1 MSKWDSEK
9 GMRFDM
15 PASYCIE
22 IQGYLDASWSDRL
35 AGMHISTCQGENQ
48 APVATLTGRVRD
60 QAELAGV
67 LDTLYEMHLVLLK
80 LEIIDGE

>member
-67 LDTLYEMHLVLLK
+67 LGTLYEMHLVLLK

>member
-1 MSKWDSEK
+1 MSRRGNEK

-15 PASYCIE
+15 PASYRIE

-35 AGMHISTCQGENQ
+35 AGMHISKCQGENQ

-67 LDTLYEMHLVLLK
+67 LGHLYEMHLVRLK
-80 LEIIDGE
+80 LEIIDAE